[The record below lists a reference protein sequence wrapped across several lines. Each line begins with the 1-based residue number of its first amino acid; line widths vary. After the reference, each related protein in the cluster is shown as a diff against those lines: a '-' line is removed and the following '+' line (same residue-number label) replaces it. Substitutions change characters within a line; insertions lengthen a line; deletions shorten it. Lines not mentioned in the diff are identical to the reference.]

1 MLLVGVLAVTLLGVV
16 GIGLLGAGASS
27 TAPSASPSPSPSPSA
42 GSQTPRSG
50 LPSIAVADLPKQA
63 RDTLALID
71 RGGPYPYSQDNT
83 VFSNLER
90 VLPERPKG
98 YYREY
103 TVVSPGSS
111 SRGTR
116 RLVVGAQGD
125 IYFTADHYQ
134 TFRQVL
140 R

>member
-16 GIGLLGAGASS
+16 GIGLLGAGGSS
-27 TAPSASPSPSPSPSA
+27 TVRSASPSPSA

-50 LPSIAVADLPKQA
+50 LPGIAVADLPKQA

>member
-16 GIGLLGAGASS
+16 GIGLLGAGARS
-27 TAPSASPSPSPSPSA
+27 TAPSASPSPSPSA

-50 LPSIAVADLPKQA
+50 LPGIAVADLPKQA

-83 VFSNLER
+83 IFSNLER

>member
-16 GIGLLGAGASS
+16 GIGLLGAGASF
-27 TAPSASPSPSPSPSA
+27 TAPSASPSPSA
-42 GSQTPRSG
+42 GSQTPRSN
-50 LPSIAVADLPKQA
+50 LPGIAVADLPKQA

-83 VFSNLER
+83 VFGNLER

>member
-16 GIGLLGAGASS
+16 GIGLLGAGGGS
-27 TAPSASPSPSPSPSA
+27 TARSASPSPSA

-50 LPSIAVADLPKQA
+50 LPGIAVADLPKQA

-83 VFSNLER
+83 VFGNLER

>member
-1 MLLVGVLAVTLLGVV
+1 VLAVTLLGVV
-16 GIGLLGAGASS
+16 GIGLLGIGAGP
-27 TAPSASPSPSPSPSA
+27 TAPPSGA
-42 GSQTPRSG
+42 ATATPRSD
-50 LPSIAVADLPKQA
+50 LPGIAVADLPLQA
-63 RDTLALID
+63 RDTLALVD
-71 RGGPYPYSQDNT
+71 RGGPYPYGQDNT
-83 VFSNLER
+83 IFSNLER
-90 VLPERPKG
+90 ALPERPKG

-116 RLVVGAQGD
+116 RLVVGARGD
-125 IYFTADHYQ
+125 IYYTADHYA

>member
-16 GIGLLGAGASS
+16 GIGLLGAGANL
-27 TAPSASPSPSPSPSA
+27 TAPSASPSPSPSA

-50 LPSIAVADLPKQA
+50 LPGIAVADLPKQA

>member
-27 TAPSASPSPSPSPSA
+27 TAPSASPSPSA
-42 GSQTPRSG
+42 GYQTPCSG
-50 LPSIAVADLPKQA
+50 LPGIAVADLPQQA

-83 VFSNLER
+83 VFGNLER